1 MAAGY
6 GQSMWGNGQ
15 RVVEELGTGDDT
27 DTQGVGLASG
37 RRFASDPLRFTGIDV
52 GESMVRSRRKAYE
65 QSEDDDDT
73 SDSDQE
79 SETGAQSETQLALQE
94 KENALVESALRRIRR
109 AQAKGK
115 QEVKLNKKELAA
127 LEQRRKRIQAESGG
141 AKKKKKEQRYAVPLS
156 QLGPISQKE
165 NRALVAPDDT
175 LPPHPSPGTF
185 ERTQDSRLQPPVGW
199 FAHPGSSS
207 RPGTA
212 DSRES
217 RRSSGRASDRE
228 LSSSPFQYSYVQPSS
243 SPSNPRHSSDP
254 SLRHR
259 QSRGPLPHEESWMP
273 QYGASA
279 STSSIPSAHDPFR
292 YMTSGPQAP
301 YHAGTTAGSH
311 NVSGSSPYLDP
322 SRAGNAARRQSRQII
337 PDDTESEDSDDEGDT
352 SDDVG
357 AGVRIGSSN
366 VGPSSGREQIIVEED
381 REPTPPPRPVTR
393 SKKAS
398 SAQSS
403 PKRKPV
409 GGGNGRKKKGS
420 K

>member
-6 GQSMWGNGQ
+6 GQGMWGNSQ

-27 DTQGVGLASG
+27 DTQGVGLGSG
-37 RRFASDPLRFTGIDV
+37 RRFSSDPLRFTGIDA
-52 GESMVRSRRKAYE
+52 GESMVRSRRRAYE
-65 QSEDDDDT
+65 QPDDDDDT
-73 SDSDQE
+73 SESDQD
-79 SETGAQSETQLALQE
+79 SEMDAESETQLALRE

-127 LEQRRKRIQAESGG
+127 LEQRRKRMQAEAGG
-141 AKKKKKEQRYAVPLS
+141 SKKNKKEQRYAVPLS

-185 ERTQDSRLQPPVGW
+185 ERTQEGRLQPPVGW
-199 FAHPGSSS
+199 FAHPPSS

-228 LSSSPFQYSYVQPSS
+228 PSSSPFQYSYVQPSS

-259 QSRGPLPHEESWMP
+259 SSRGPLPHEESWMP

-279 STSSIPSAHDPFR
+279 STSSIPSASDPFR

-301 YHAGTTAGSH
+301 YHAGTTAGPR
-311 NVSGSSPYLDP
+311 NLSGSSLYLDP
-322 SRAGNAARRQSRQII
+322 RAGNAPRRQSRRIS

-352 SDDVG
+352 SDDMG
-357 AGVRIGSSN
+357 AGARIGVSN
-366 VGPSSGREQIIVEED
+366 VGPSSGRDQIIVEEE

-393 SKKAS
+393 SKKGS
-398 SAQSS
+398 SATSS

-409 GGGNGRKKKGS
+409 GGGTGRKKKGS

>member
-1 MAAGY
+1 M
-6 GQSMWGNGQ
+6 
-15 RVVEELGTGDDT
+15 GD
-27 DTQGVGLASG
+27 
-37 RRFASDPLRFTGIDV
+37 
-52 GESMVRSRRKAYE
+52 SMVRSRRRAYE
-65 QSEDDDDT
+65 QSDDDDDDDT
-73 SDSDQE
+73 SDSDHD
-79 SETGAQSETQLALQE
+79 SELDAGSETQLALQE
-94 KENALVESALRRIRR
+94 KENALVETALRRIRR

-127 LEQRRKRIQAESGG
+127 LEQRRKRMQAEANGS
-141 AKKKKKEQRYAVPLS
+141 KKKKKEQRYAVPLS

-185 ERTQDSRLQPPVGW
+185 ERTQESRLQPPVGW
-199 FAHPGSSS
+199 FAHPSSS

-228 LSSSPFQYSYVQPSS
+228 LSSSPFQYSYVQPPG
-243 SPSNPRHSSDP
+243 SPSNPRHASDP

-259 QSRGPLPHEESWMP
+259 SSRGPLPHEESWMP

-301 YHAGTTAGSH
+301 YHAGSTAGPR
-311 NVSGSSPYLDP
+311 NPSGPSPYLDP
-322 SRAGNAARRQSRQII
+322 LRAGNAARRQSRQIS
-337 PDDTESEDSDDEGDT
+337 PDDTESEDSDDESDT
-352 SDDVG
+352 SDEVG

-366 VGPSSGREQIIVEED
+366 VGPSGSRDQIIVEEE

>member
-6 GQSMWGNGQ
+6 GQNMWSNGQ
-15 RVVEELGTGDDT
+15 RVVEELETGDDT

-52 GESMVRSRRKAYE
+52 GESMVRSRRRAYE
-65 QSEDDDDT
+65 QSDDDDDDT
-73 SDSDQE
+73 SDSEQD
-79 SETGAQSETQLALQE
+79 SEQDAEGETQLALQE

-109 AQAKGK
+109 AQSKGK

-127 LEQRRKRIQAESGG
+127 LEQRRKRMQAESGG
-141 AKKKKKEQRYAVPLS
+141 NKKKKKEQRYAVPLS

-185 ERTQDSRLQPPVGW
+185 ERTQDGRLQPPVGW
-199 FAHPGSSS
+199 FAHPSSS

-212 DSRES
+212 ESRES
-217 RRSSGRASDRE
+217 RRSSGRQSDRE

-243 SPSNPRHSSDP
+243 TPPNPRHSSDP

-259 QSRGPLPHEESWMP
+259 SSRGPLPHEEAWMP

-279 STSSIPSAHDPFR
+279 STSSILSAHDPFR

-301 YHAGTTAGSH
+301 YHGGSTAVPRH
-311 NVSGSSPYLDP
+311 SSSNPIYLDP
-322 SRAGNAARRQSRQII
+322 LRGGNAPRRQSRQIS
-337 PDDTESEDSDDEGDT
+337 PDDTESEDSEDEGDT
-352 SDDVG
+352 SDEVG
-357 AGVRIGSSN
+357 EGARIGSSN
-366 VGPSSGREQIIVEED
+366 VGPSSGRDQIIVEED

-393 SKKAS
+393 SKKVS
-398 SAQSS
+398 STTSS

-409 GGGNGRKKKGS
+409 GGGTGRKKRGS

>member
-37 RRFASDPLRFTGIDV
+37 RRFASDPLRFTGVDV

-65 QSEDDDDT
+65 QSEDDD
-73 SDSDQE
+73 SSESDQD
-79 SETGAQSETQLALQE
+79 SEPGAESETQLALQE

-127 LEQRRKRIQAESGG
+127 LEQRRKRMQAESGAG
-141 AKKKKKEQRYAVPLS
+141 KKKKREQRYAVPLS

-185 ERTQDSRLQPPVGW
+185 ERTQEGRLQPPVGW
-199 FAHPGSSS
+199 FAHPSSS

-243 SPSNPRHSSDP
+243 PPSNPRHSSDP

-259 QSRGPLPHEESWMP
+259 SSRGPLPHEESWMP

-292 YMTSGPQAP
+292 YMTSGPHAP
-301 YHAGTTAGSH
+301 YHTGSSAGPR
-311 NVSGSSPYLDP
+311 NPSGSPLYMDP
-322 SRAGNAARRQSRQII
+322 SRAGSAARRQSRQIS

-352 SDDVG
+352 SDEAG

-366 VGPSSGREQIIVEED
+366 VGPSSAREQIIVEED
-381 REPTPPPRPVTR
+381 REPTPPPRPATR

-398 SAQSS
+398 SATSS

-409 GGGNGRKKKGS
+409 GSGRKKKGS

>member
-6 GQSMWGNGQ
+6 GQSMWGNSQ

-37 RRFASDPLRFTGIDV
+37 RRFASDPLRFTGVDV
-52 GESMVRSRRKAYE
+52 GESMVRSRRRAYE
-65 QSEDDDDT
+65 QSDDDDDT
-73 SDSDQE
+73 SDSDQD
-79 SETGAQSETQLALQE
+79 SEPDAESETQLALQE
-94 KENALVESALRRIRR
+94 KENTLVESALRRIRR

-127 LEQRRKRIQAESGG
+127 LEQRRKRMQAESGG
-141 AKKKKKEQRYAVPLS
+141 GKKKKEQRYAVPLS
-156 QLGPISQKE
+156 QLGPLSQKE

-185 ERTQDSRLQPPVGW
+185 ERTQEGRLQPPVGW
-199 FAHPGSSS
+199 FAHPSSS

-217 RRSSGRASDRE
+217 RRSSGRTSDRE

-259 QSRGPLPHEESWMP
+259 SSRGPLPHEESWMP

-301 YHAGTTAGSH
+301 YHAGSATGPR
-311 NVSGSSPYLDP
+311 NPSGSPFYPGP
-322 SRAGNAARRQSRQII
+322 SRAGNAARRQSRQIS

-352 SDDVG
+352 SDEAG
-357 AGVRIGSSN
+357 AGVRIGSLN
-366 VGPSSGREQIIVEED
+366 VGPSTAREQIIVEED

-398 SAQSS
+398 SATSS

-409 GGGNGRKKKGS
+409 GGGTGRRKKGS

>member
-6 GQSMWGNGQ
+6 GQGMWGNGQ

-37 RRFASDPLRFTGIDV
+37 RRFPSDPLRFTGIDV

-65 QSEDDDDT
+65 QQSDDDDDT
-73 SDSDQE
+73 SDSDQD
-79 SETGAQSETQLALQE
+79 SELNAEGETQLALRE
-94 KENALVESALRRIRR
+94 KENALVESAMRRIRR

-115 QEVKLNKKELAA
+115 QDVKLNKKELAA
-127 LEQRRKRIQAESGG
+127 LEQRRKRMQAEAGG
-141 AKKKKKEQRYAVPLS
+141 GKKKKKEQRYAVPLS

-185 ERTQDSRLQPPVGW
+185 ERTQEGRLQPPVGW
-199 FAHPGSSS
+199 FAHPPSS

-228 LSSSPFQYSYVQPSS
+228 PSSSPFQYSYVQPPS
-243 SPSNPRHSSDP
+243 SPSNARHSSDP

-259 QSRGPLPHEESWMP
+259 SSRGPLPHEELWMP

-279 STSSIPSAHDPFR
+279 STSSIPSAVDPFR

-301 YHAGTTAGSH
+301 YHAGNTAGPR
-311 NVSGSSPYLDP
+311 NLSGSSLYLDP
-322 SRAGNAARRQSRQII
+322 RAGNAPRRQSRRIS
-337 PDDTESEDSDDEGDT
+337 PDDTESEDSDDESDT

-357 AGVRIGSSN
+357 AGARIGASN
-366 VGPSSGREQIIVEED
+366 VGPSSGRDQIIVEEE

-398 SAQSS
+398 SATSS

-409 GGGNGRKKKGS
+409 GGGTSRKKKGS

>member
-37 RRFASDPLRFTGIDV
+37 RRFSSDPLRFTGIDV
-52 GESMVRSRRKAYE
+52 GESMVRSRRRAYE
-65 QSEDDDDT
+65 QSDDDNDDT
-73 SDSDQE
+73 SDSDQD
-79 SETGAQSETQLALQE
+79 SELDAGSETQLALQE

-127 LEQRRKRIQAESGG
+127 LEQRRKRMQAESGG
-141 AKKKKKEQRYAVPLS
+141 SKKKKREQRYAVPLS

-165 NRALVAPDDT
+165 NRSLVAPDDT

-185 ERTQDSRLQPPVGW
+185 ERTQEGRLQPPVGW
-199 FAHPGSSS
+199 FAHPPSS

-228 LSSSPFQYSYVQPSS
+228 LSSSPFQYSYVQSSS
-243 SPSNPRHSSDP
+243 SPSNPRHASDP

-259 QSRGPLPHEESWMP
+259 SSRGPLPHEESWMP

-292 YMTSGPQAP
+292 YMTSGSQAP
-301 YHAGTTAGSH
+301 YHAGSSGGSR
-311 NVSGSSPYLDP
+311 NPPGLSPYLDP
-322 SRAGNAARRQSRQII
+322 LRAGNAARRQSRQIS

-352 SDDVG
+352 SDEVG

-366 VGPSSGREQIIVEED
+366 VGPSSGRDQIIVEEE

-398 SAQSS
+398 SATSS

-409 GGGNGRKKKGS
+409 GGGTGRKKKGS

>member
-6 GQSMWGNGQ
+6 GQSVWGNGQ

-37 RRFASDPLRFTGIDV
+37 RRFSSDPLRFTGVDV
-52 GESMVRSRRKAYE
+52 GESMIRSRRKAYE
-65 QSEDDDDT
+65 RSDDDDDT
-73 SDSDQE
+73 SDSDQDSALDAE
-79 SETGAQSETQLALQE
+79 GETQLALQE

-109 AQAKGK
+109 AQSKGK
-115 QEVKLNKKELAA
+115 QEVRLNKKELAA
-127 LEQRRKRIQAESGG
+127 LEQRRKRMQAESGG
-141 AKKKKKEQRYAVPLS
+141 NKKKREQRYAVPLS
-156 QLGPISQKE
+156 QLGPMSQKE
-165 NRALVAPDDT
+165 NRALVAPDDA

-199 FAHPGSSS
+199 FAHPSSS

-228 LSSSPFQYSYVQPSS
+228 LSSSPFQYSYVQPSGP
-243 SPSNPRHSSDP
+243 PSNPRHSSDP

-259 QSRGPLPHEESWMP
+259 SSRGPLPHEEAWMP

-301 YHAGTTAGSH
+301 YHGSMTGSR
-311 NVSGSSPYLDP
+311 VPSGSQVHLDP
-322 SRAGNAARRQSRQII
+322 LRADNAARRQSRQIS
-337 PDDTESEDSDDEGDT
+337 PDDTESDDSEDDDDT
-352 SDDVG
+352 SDDLG

-366 VGPSSGREQIIVEED
+366 VGPSSSRDQIIVEEE

-393 SKKAS
+393 SKKVS
-398 SAQSS
+398 SATSS

-409 GGGNGRKKKGS
+409 GGSTGRKKKGS

>member
-6 GQSMWGNGQ
+6 GQGMWGNGQ

-37 RRFASDPLRFTGIDV
+37 RRFSSDPLRFTGIDV
-52 GESMVRSRRKAYE
+52 GDSMVRSRRKAYE
-65 QSEDDDDT
+65 QQSDDDESSG
-73 SDSDQE
+73 SDED
-79 SETGAQSETQLALQE
+79 SELDAEGETQLALRE
-94 KENALVESALRRIRR
+94 KENALVESAMRRIRR

-115 QEVKLNKKELAA
+115 QDVKLNKKELAA
-127 LEQRRKRIQAESGG
+127 LEQRRKRMQAEAGG
-141 AKKKKKEQRYAVPLS
+141 SKKKKKEQRYAVPLS

-185 ERTQDSRLQPPVGW
+185 ERTQEDRLQPPVGW
-199 FAHPGSSS
+199 FSHPPSS

-228 LSSSPFQYSYVQPSS
+228 RGSSPFRYSYVQPPS
-243 SPSNPRHSSDP
+243 SPSNARHSSDP
-254 SLRHR
+254 SIRHR
-259 QSRGPLPHEESWMP
+259 SSRGPLPHEESWMP

-279 STSSIPSAHDPFR
+279 STSSIPSAVDPFR

-301 YHAGTTAGSH
+301 YHTGNTAAPR
-311 NVSGSSPYLDP
+311 NLSGSPLYLDP
-322 SRAGNAARRQSRQII
+322 RAGNGPRRQSRRIS
-337 PDDTESEDSDDEGDT
+337 PDDTESEDSDDEGDS
-352 SDDVG
+352 SDDG
-357 AGVRIGSSN
+357 AAGARIGGSN
-366 VGPSSGREQIIVEED
+366 VGPSSGRDQIIVEEE

-398 SAQSS
+398 SATSS

-409 GGGNGRKKKGS
+409 GGGSSRKKKGS

>member
-1 MAAGY
+1 M
-6 GQSMWGNGQ
+6 
-15 RVVEELGTGDDT
+15 
-27 DTQGVGLASG
+27 
-37 RRFASDPLRFTGIDV
+37 
-52 GESMVRSRRKAYE
+52 RSRRRAYE
-65 QSEDDDDT
+65 QSEDDDDDDT
-73 SDSDQE
+73 SDSDQDSDQDAE
-79 SETGAQSETQLALQE
+79 GETQLALQE

-109 AQAKGK
+109 AQSKGK
-115 QEVKLNKKELAA
+115 EEVKLNKKELAA
-127 LEQRRKRIQAESGG
+127 LEQRRRRMQAESGG
-141 AKKKKKEQRYAVPLS
+141 NKKKKKEQRYAVPLS
-156 QLGPISQKE
+156 HLGPISQKE
-165 NRALVAPDDT
+165 NRALVAPDDS

-185 ERTQDSRLQPPVGW
+185 ERTQDGRLQPPVGW
-199 FAHPGSSS
+199 LAHPSSS

-259 QSRGPLPHEESWMP
+259 SSRGPLPHEEAWMP

-279 STSSIPSAHDPFR
+279 STSSIPTAHDPFR

-301 YHAGTTAGSH
+301 YHAGSAAGPR
-311 NVSGSSPYLDP
+311 NPSGNPSYLDP
-322 SRAGNAARRQSRQII
+322 SRAGNTPRRQSRQMS
-337 PDDTESEDSDDEGDT
+337 PDDTESEDSKDEGDT
-352 SDDVG
+352 SDEMG
-357 AGVRIGSSN
+357 AGVRIGNSN
-366 VGPSSGREQIIVEED
+366 VGPSSSRDQIIVEED

-393 SKKAS
+393 SKKVS
-398 SAQSS
+398 SATSS

-409 GGGNGRKKKGS
+409 GGGTGRKKKGS

>member
-6 GQSMWGNGQ
+6 GQGMWGNGQ

-37 RRFASDPLRFTGIDV
+37 KRFSSDPLRFTGIDV
-52 GESMVRSRRKAYE
+52 GEGMVRSRRRPYE
-65 QSEDDDDT
+65 QSDDDDDDT
-73 SDSDQE
+73 PDSDQD
-79 SETGAQSETQLALQE
+79 SELDAESETQLALRE

-109 AQAKGK
+109 AQAKGR

-127 LEQRRKRIQAESGG
+127 LETRRKRMQAEAGG
-141 AKKKKKEQRYAVPLS
+141 SKKKKEQRYAVPLS

-165 NRALVAPDDT
+165 NQALIGPDDT

-185 ERTQDSRLQPPVGW
+185 ERTQEGRLQPPVGW
-199 FAHPGSSS
+199 FAHPQSS

-259 QSRGPLPHEESWMP
+259 SSRGPMPREESWML

-279 STSSIPSAHDPFR
+279 STSSIPSANDPFR

-301 YHAGTTAGSH
+301 YHTGAAVGPRNFST
-311 NVSGSSPYLDP
+311 SSVYLDP
-322 SRAGNAARRQSRQII
+322 RADNASRRQSRQIL
-337 PDDTESEDSDDEGDT
+337 PDDTESEDSSDEGDT
-352 SDDVG
+352 SDDAG
-357 AGVRIGSSN
+357 AGARIGSSN
-366 VGPSSGREQIIVEED
+366 VGPSSGRDQIIVEEE

-393 SKKAS
+393 SKKTT
-398 SAQSS
+398 SATSS

>member
-6 GQSMWGNGQ
+6 GQGMWGNGQ

-37 RRFASDPLRFTGIDV
+37 RRFSSDPLRFTGIDM
-52 GESMVRSRRKAYE
+52 GESMVRSRRRAYE
-65 QSEDDDDT
+65 QSDDDDDT
-73 SDSDQE
+73 SDSDQD
-79 SETGAQSETQLALQE
+79 SELDADSETQLALRE

-127 LEQRRKRIQAESGG
+127 LEQRRKRMQAEAGG
-141 AKKKKKEQRYAVPLS
+141 SKKKTKEQRYAVPLS

-175 LPPHPSPGTF
+175 LPLHPSPGTF
-185 ERTQDSRLQPPVGW
+185 ERTQEGRLHPP
-199 FAHPGSSS
+199 SS

-217 RRSSGRASDRE
+217 RKSSGRASDRE

-243 SPSNPRHSSDP
+243 SPSNPRQSSDP

-259 QSRGPLPHEESWMP
+259 SSRGPLPHEESWMP

-279 STSSIPSAHDPFR
+279 STSSIPSANNPFR

-301 YHAGTTAGSH
+301 YHAGATAGPR
-311 NVSGSSPYLDP
+311 NLSGSSLYLDP
-322 SRAGNAARRQSRQII
+322 HAGNAPRRQSRRIS
-337 PDDTESEDSDDEGDT
+337 PDDTESEYSDDEGDT

-357 AGVRIGSSN
+357 AGARIGSSN
-366 VGPSSGREQIIVEED
+366 VGPSSGRDRIIVEED

-398 SAQSS
+398 SATSS

-409 GGGNGRKKKGS
+409 GGGSSRKKKGS